1 LPLTEWAPATEAE
14 AAMLDAL
21 RASDQERYFRILARI
36 ELVLPVAADAVAGRA
51 AMGWAT
57 WTSGNRTHV
66 LGFTSPAALH
76 ACLGASA
83 STFRAVPF
91 PELAADWPNFEW
103 WLAINP
109 GLPIESYLPSWFVSQ
124 LNRGEVRLPG
134 RATGAGARMARSDLA
149 AAVSGRARVSAPTAR
164 ATMPVPPR
172 REPMLAATIDAEV
185 DFDELDRLE
194 GRGYVLETV
203 DAEIIDPE
211 VIEPEVIEPE
221 VIEPE
226 VVEPEPSLGESL
238 AAYQAELRE
247 AELRDERASHTATMA
262 AQPGPRPPADAP
274 TFAAAKGARAAGFV
288 PANQTESNL
297 LAAAEEGNTD
307 QFLSTLLL
315 ARVIVPVPYG
325 TPAASRPTDRSFPW
339 QVGQVDGQPYLAV
352 FTSPERLA
360 EHGPTH
366 AAGEVSSVSMR
377 FVQLIA
383 AWPDEKISFSINP
396 GSPVGATLPGDQVR
410 TLATWAAEMGLRD
423 EAAAD
428 LVVPARP
435 ADAASPSHT
444 GVAGAPV
451 VGADKATV
459 MQRAIPPA
467 QLPFYL
473 DRGYDR
479 VSGFVHRATEVAH
492 LTSPRLLYRAL
503 GLDYAGS
510 PFHADDGEVHVLRWV
525 AHRADLYRIPY
536 GGQHEAGM
544 RAMQGWVVER
554 SPFRGNGFA
563 PGDSGEIISEF
574 KVDSV
579 RLPHGAQI
587 WRLRADGTQT
597 LVATFDADWA
607 RWQRAVA
614 EAAATDDWAGV
625 EVGAGYGGLGGYGA
639 PGGAGGRRA

>member
-1 LPLTEWAPATEAE
+1 MTEWAPATEAE
-14 AAMLDAL
+14 AAMFAAL
-21 RASDQERYFRILARI
+21 RASEQEHYFRILARTD
-36 ELVLPVAADAVAGRA
+36 LVLPVSADALAGRA

-66 LGFTSPAALH
+66 LGFTSPAALG
-76 ACLGASA
+76 ACLGAA
-83 STFRAVPF
+83 AATFRVVPF
-91 PELAADWPNFEW
+91 RELAADWPNFEW

-109 GLPIESYLPSWFVSQ
+109 GLPIEAYLPSWFVSQ

-134 RATGAGARMARSDLA
+134 RAARPGATRVQSDLA
-149 AAVSGRARVSAPTAR
+149 AAVSGRARVSAPGAR
-164 ATMPVPPR
+164 ASTPAPPG
-172 REPMLAATIDAEV
+172 RESMREASLAATIDAEV
-185 DFDELDRLE
+185 DFDELDRLAD
-194 GRGYVLETV
+194 RGYVLETV
-203 DAEIIDPE
+203 DAEIID
-211 VIEPEVIEPE
+211 
-221 VIEPE
+221 
-226 VVEPEPSLGESL
+226 VEPEPSLGESL

-247 AELRDERASHTATMA
+247 ERPSQPPAAADPEPPPAFPA
-262 AQPGPRPPADAP
+262 AQ
-274 TFAAAKGARAAGFV
+274 GARAAGFA
-288 PANQTESNL
+288 PANQTEVNL

-315 ARVIVPVPYG
+315 ARVIVPVPFG
-325 TPAASRPTDRSFPW
+325 TPASAHPADRGFPW
-339 QVGQVDGQPYLAV
+339 RVGDLDGQRYIAV

-377 FVQLIA
+377 FMQLIGG
-383 AWPDEKISFSINP
+383 WPDEQISFAINP

-423 EAAAD
+423 EPVAD
-428 LVVPARP
+428 LVVPAGSAKP
-435 ADAASPSHT
+435 AAPSNI

-473 DRGYDR
+473 ERGYDR
-479 VSGFVHRATEVAH
+479 ASGFVHRAGEVAH
-492 LTSPRLLYRAL
+492 LTIPRLLYQAL

-510 PFHADDGEVHVLRWV
+510 PFHSDDVEVHVLRWV
-525 AHRADLYRIPY
+525 AHRAELYRIPY

-544 RAMQGWVVER
+544 RAMQGWVIER

-563 PGDSGEIISEF
+563 PGDGGEIISEF

-587 WRLRADGTQT
+587 WRLGQDGAET
-597 LVATFDADWA
+597 LIATFDADWG
-607 RWQRAVA
+607 RWQRTTAGSA
-614 EAAATDDWAGV
+614 RGADDW
-625 EVGAGYGGLGGYGA
+625 VGADVGVGEALPNGFE
-639 PGGAGGRRA
+639 AGGGWGA

>member
-21 RASDQERYFRILARI
+21 RASEQEHYFRILART
-36 ELVLPVAADAVAGRA
+36 ELVLPVSADAVAGRT

-66 LGFTSPAALH
+66 LGFTSPAAMN
-76 ACLGASA
+76 ACLGVSA
-83 STFRAVPF
+83 STFRTVPF
-91 PELAADWPNFEW
+91 HELAADWPNFEW

-134 RATGAGARMARSDLA
+134 RATGAGARMTRSDLA
-149 AAVSGRARVSAPTAR
+149 AAVSGRARVSGPTAR

-172 REPMLAATIDAEV
+172 REPVREASLAATIDAEV

-194 GRGYVLETV
+194 DRGYVLETV
-203 DAEIIDPE
+203 DAEIID
-211 VIEPEVIEPE
+211 
-221 VIEPE
+221 
-226 VVEPEPSLGESL
+226 VEPEPSLGESL

-247 AELRDERASHTATMA
+247 ERTAQAARAATEPAGPAEE
-262 AQPGPRPPADAP
+262 PA
-274 TFAAAKGARAAGFV
+274 FAAAKGARAAGFV
-288 PANQTESNL
+288 PANETESNL
-297 LAAAEEGNTD
+297 LAAAEVGDTD

-315 ARVIVPVPYG
+315 ARVIVPVPFG
-325 TPAASRPTDRSFPW
+325 TPASSRPTDRSFPW
-339 QVGQVDGQPYLAV
+339 QVSQVDGERYIAV

-383 AWPDEKISFSINP
+383 GWPDEQIAFSINP
-396 GSPVGATLPGDQVR
+396 GSPVSATLPGDQVR
-410 TLATWAAEMGLRD
+410 TLATWAAEMGLRA
-423 EAAAD
+423 EPAAD
-428 LVVPARP
+428 LVVPAG
-435 ADAASPSHT
+435 AAKVASPSST

-473 DRGYDR
+473 ERGYDR
-479 VSGFVHRATEVAH
+479 VSGFVHRATEIAH
-492 LTSPRLLYRAL
+492 LASPGLLYQAL

-510 PFHADDGEVHVLRWV
+510 PFHADDAEVHVLRWV
-525 AHRADLYRIPY
+525 AHRAELYRIPY
-536 GGQHEAGM
+536 GGQHEAAM
-544 RAMQGWVVER
+544 RAMQGWVIER

-563 PGDSGEIISEF
+563 PGDSGDIISEF

-587 WRLRADGTQT
+587 WRVGADGSER
-597 LVATFDADWA
+597 LVATFDADCG
-607 RWQRAVA
+607 RWQRSGPEPAGGVP
-614 EAAATDDWAGV
+614 EWASV
-625 EVGAGYGGLGGYGA
+625 ETGAGFGVAGTHV
-639 PGGAGGRRA
+639 PGGGGWGA